1 MWWNPWIIN
10 NKIRSI
16 KIKNMATTTIIKS
29 IKTTNN
35 LDFPNVVTEVQ
46 YQITKNNMSVDG
58 FANLNY
64 SELTNDNYIPLSG
77 LTENIVKDW
86 VLTAI
91 GDRIV
96 EIESYLDNEIEQE
109 GPKKIVS
116 NEITLPWES

>member
-1 MWWNPWIIN
+1 
-10 NKIRSI
+10 
-16 KIKNMATTTIIKS
+16 MATTTIIKS

>member
-1 MWWNPWIIN
+1 
-10 NKIRSI
+10 
-16 KIKNMATTTIIKS
+16 MATTTIIKS

-77 LTENIVKDW
+77 ITENIVKNW

-91 GDRIV
+91 GDRITA
-96 EIESYLDNEIEQE
+96 IESYLDNEVEQE
-109 GPKKIVS
+109 EPKKIVS
-116 NEITLPWES
+116 TEIKLPWETN

>member
-1 MWWNPWIIN
+1 
-10 NKIRSI
+10 
-16 KIKNMATTTIIKS
+16 MAISTIIKS

-35 LDFPNVVTEVQ
+35 LEFPDVVTEIQ

-91 GDRIV
+91 GNRIV

-116 NEITLPWES
+116 TEIKLPWETN

>member
-1 MWWNPWIIN
+1 
-10 NKIRSI
+10 
-16 KIKNMATTTIIKS
+16 MAITTIIKS

-35 LDFPNVVTEVQ
+35 LEFPDVVTEIQ
-46 YQITKNNMSVDG
+46 YQITKNNMSVDC

-64 SELTNDNYIPLSG
+64 SELTNDNYLPLSG
-77 LTENIVKDW
+77 LNENIVKDW

>member
-1 MWWNPWIIN
+1 MWWNPLIIN

>member
-1 MWWNPWIIN
+1 
-10 NKIRSI
+10 
-16 KIKNMATTTIIKS
+16 MAITTIIKS

-35 LDFPNVVTEVQ
+35 LEFPDVVTEIQ

-91 GDRIV
+91 GNRIV

-116 NEITLPWES
+116 TEIKLPWETN

>member
-1 MWWNPWIIN
+1 M
-10 NKIRSI
+10 SL
-16 KIKNMATTTIIKS
+16 TTIIKS

-35 LDFPNVVTEVQ
+35 LDLPNVVTEVQ

-77 LTENIVKDW
+77 LTENIVKNW

-91 GDRIV
+91 GDRITS
-96 EIESYLDNEIEQE
+96 IESYLDNEVEQGE
-109 GPKKIVS
+109 PKKIVS
-116 NEITLPWES
+116 SEITLPWNT

>member
-1 MWWNPWIIN
+1 
-10 NKIRSI
+10 
-16 KIKNMATTTIIKS
+16 MAITTIIKS
-29 IKTTNN
+29 IKITNN
-35 LDFPNVVTEVQ
+35 LDFPNVVTEIQ